1 MERPS
6 ELEAR
11 LAEYGQEHLLQH
23 WEVLTPAERE
33 SLLADIASIDL
44 EQVASLYEALGRRT
58 STELLSGLSP
68 PPAIRLH
75 RESAAERKRAVEA
88 GRQALAEGK
97 VGMILVA
104 GGQGTRLGF
113 PHPKGLFPIGPLSRR
128 TLFQVLVDRL
138 RAVRRRHGVSIP
150 LWILTS
156 PATDAAT
163 RDYFRKQDYLGL
175 PKEDLFFFC
184 QGTMPAVDGST
195 GKILLAERH
204 RIALSPNG
212 HGGMLAALHES
223 GGLERAGERGIEY
236 FFYGQVDNPLLP
248 VCDERMIGYHLERA
262 SELTSLSVAKRV
274 PEERVGHFVER
285 EGRVQIIEYSDFPE
299 ELARQTDGDGR
310 LVYWAGSIAV
320 HVMNRAFL
328 EVAAEEAE
336 SLPYH
341 VAWKKTSFVDE
352 RGQRI
357 EPSEPNSVKF
367 ERFIF
372 DLLPRAKS
380 PLVVEVARDE
390 AFAPVKNADG
400 AASDTP
406 ETARAA
412 MVNLHRRWLEQA
424 GARVA
429 NVPVEIHPLWADGPD
444 EVAAK
449 IEPGTVVERPTYFHT
464 PSEE

>member
-1 MERPS
+1 MERPREWLS
-6 ELEAR
+6 R
-11 LAEYGQEHLLQH
+11 LAKYGQEHLLQH
-23 WEVLTPAERE
+23 WDALTAAERE
-33 SLLADIASIDL
+33 SLLADIESIDL
-44 EQVASLYEALGRRT
+44 KEVALLYEALGRRGAP
-58 STELLSGLSP
+58 ELPSDLGP

-88 GRQALAEGK
+88 GRRALAEGK

-138 RAVRRRHGVSIP
+138 LAVRRRHGVSIP

-163 RDYFRKQDYLGL
+163 RDYFRKHNYLGL
-175 PKEDLFFFC
+175 PEEDVFFFC
-184 QGTMPAVDGST
+184 QGTMPAVDRVT

-204 RIALSPNG
+204 RVALSPNG

-248 VCDERMIGYHLERA
+248 VCDERMIGYHLEYS
-262 SELTSLSVAKRV
+262 SELTSLAVAKRG

-285 EGRVQIIEYSDFPE
+285 AGSVQIIEYSDFPE
-299 ELARQTDGDGR
+299 ELASQIDGDGR

-328 EVAAEEAE
+328 QDAADEAE

-341 VAWKKTSFVDE
+341 AAWKKTPFVDE
-352 RGQRI
+352 RGERV
-357 EPSEPNSVKF
+357 EPTEPNSVKF

-372 DLLPRAKS
+372 DLLPRAQQ

-406 ETARAA
+406 SSARAA
-412 MVNLHRRWLEQA
+412 MVNLHRRWLQQA
-424 GARVA
+424 GAHVA
-429 NVPVEIHPLWADGPD
+429 DVPVEIHPLWADGPE
-444 EVAAK
+444 EVAAR
-449 IEPGTVVERPTYFHT
+449 IERGMVVERPTYFHT
-464 PSEE
+464 HCEE